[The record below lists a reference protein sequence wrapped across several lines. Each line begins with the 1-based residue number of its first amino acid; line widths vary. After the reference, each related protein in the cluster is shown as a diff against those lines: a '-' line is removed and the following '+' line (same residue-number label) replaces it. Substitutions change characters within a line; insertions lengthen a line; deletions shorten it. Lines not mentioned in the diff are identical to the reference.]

1 MGFKG
6 QPLPSTGIMKRKLQV
21 LALGAFFVPAAIAV
35 GCGESGIPGNAV
47 AEVDGTAIKKS
58 EFDHWLTVAAK
69 SSGQPGA
76 TVPKPPDFTA
86 CIEQAKKAAAKP
98 AEGQPKQTDADF
110 KKQCQQQYDQLREQ
124 VLGLLVSF
132 EWIEREAEEQ
142 GVKVTD
148 EEVKKQFEQQK
159 KQSFPKEADYQ
170 KFLKDYGQTE
180 ADVLKRIRLDL
191 LSNKIRDKVTKGKDK
206 VTDQQIKE
214 YYDKNKQQFAQ
225 PERRDLSIVLTK
237 TEAKAQQAKDA
248 IQSGQPFK
256 QVAKE
261 FSIDDASKAQ
271 GGKLP
276 AVSKGQQEK
285 AFDSAIFSAKKGK
298 LTGPVKTQFGYYVFK
313 VDKVSKA
320 SQQSLDEAKETIK
333 QVLASQNQQKAL
345 EAFVKDFRKRWKEE
359 TECREGFETQD
370 CKNAPKA
377 TPTPTPGAVPGQG
390 QGQQPAPVAPQP
402 EK

>member
-1 MGFKG
+1 
-6 QPLPSTGIMKRKLQV
+6 MKRKLQV
-21 LALGAFFVPAAIAV
+21 LALGAFFVPAAIV
-35 GCGESGIPGNAV
+35 TGCGEGGIPGNAV
-47 AEVDGTAIKKS
+47 AEVDGTAIEKS

-86 CIEQAKKAAAKP
+86 CIAQAKKAAAKP

-148 EEVKKQFEQQK
+148 AEVKKQFEQQK

-206 VTDQQIKE
+206 VTDQQIKD
-214 YYDKNKQQFAQ
+214 YYEKNKQQFAQ

-237 TEAKAQQAKDA
+237 TKGKAEQAKQA

-256 QVAKE
+256 QVAKQY
-261 FSIDDASKAQ
+261 SIDDASK
-271 GGKLP
+271 
-276 AVSKGQQEK
+276 SKGQQEK
-285 AFDSAIFSAKKGK
+285 AFDAAIFSAKKGK

-333 QVLASQNQQKAL
+333 QVLASQNQQKA
-345 EAFVKDFRKRWKEE
+345 
-359 TECREGFETQD
+359 
-370 CKNAPKA
+370 
-377 TPTPTPGAVPGQG
+377 
-390 QGQQPAPVAPQP
+390 PVAPQP